1 VTRPPPH
8 TASDFVGLGAHAAGA
23 SVAPTCPVRKA
34 AAERGA
40 RERAARPGTVRALP
54 AASGTGGGRAAPSVE
69 TRAMRARGGAG
80 GSP

>member
-1 VTRPPPH
+1 MTRALCNCGNPRHPGAARCDLCLELQRGH
-8 TASDFVGLGAHAAGA
+8 ALTQADVDAFVAA
-23 SVAPTCPVRKA
+23 V
-34 AAERGA
+34 
-40 RERAARPGTVRALP
+40 RAAPP